1 MTLYGI
7 SACAQRQMMLASLP
21 VVALAII
28 IIGQSPAMASDVEVQ
43 GSYPSFLSRITIELP
58 LFTRH
63 APHDGWFNDH
73 NQGALAEFALGPH
86 FAITA
91 GNFMNSYNRNTTIA
105 GVSWLP
111 LNFEFSHLRIDVG
124 GIVAADLN
132 GGYKRVNTM
141 HPFLGAF
148 EIKLMGGGFD
158 DTRFET
164 LNRVGLGITI
174 VPPSPKNGSTA
185 INLGLRYRLGG

>member
-1 MTLYGI
+1 MF
-7 SACAQRQMMLASLP
+7 ASVP
-21 VVALAII
+21 VVALAIVI
-28 IIGQSPAMASDVEVQ
+28 SASSSAMASEADLQ
-43 GSYPSFLSRITIELP
+43 GSYPSFLSRLTIEVP

-73 NQGALAEFALGPH
+73 NEGALVEFALGRH
-86 FAITA
+86 FSLTA

-132 GGYKRVNTM
+132 GGYKHVNAM

-148 EIKLMGGGFD
+148 EIKLMGNRFD

-174 VPPSPKNGSTA
+174 IPPSPKNGSTA
-185 INLGLRYRLGG
+185 INLALLYRLGS